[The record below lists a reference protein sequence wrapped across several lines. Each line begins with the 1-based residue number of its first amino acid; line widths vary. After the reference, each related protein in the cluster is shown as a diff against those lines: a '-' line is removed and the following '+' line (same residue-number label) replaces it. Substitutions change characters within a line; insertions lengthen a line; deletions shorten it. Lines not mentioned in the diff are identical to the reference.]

1 MKSLPRLFL
10 TRTAVTT
17 FLVAV
22 MVMPASA
29 QTVVNPVGLWA
40 AKDGSVSVQIAPC
53 EAKDA
58 YCGTVTK
65 EKLEAGA
72 QSQMGKT
79 VIKDLKFDRKKGWR
93 GIFLA
98 DDGGTYKAT
107 AKFRGATEVAFKICA
122 FAFLCDTQIFSKQ

>member
-1 MKSLPRLFL
+1 MKTVSQTLVSQAAFL
-10 TRTAVTT
+10 GLLLAAST
-17 FLVAV
+17 
-22 MVMPASA
+22 MPAAA
-29 QTVVNPVGLWA
+29 QTVVNPEGTWA
-40 AKDGSVSVQIAPC
+40 AKDGSVSVKIAPC
-53 EAKDA
+53 EAKDT

-122 FAFLCDTQIFSKQ
+122 FAFLCDTQVFSKQ